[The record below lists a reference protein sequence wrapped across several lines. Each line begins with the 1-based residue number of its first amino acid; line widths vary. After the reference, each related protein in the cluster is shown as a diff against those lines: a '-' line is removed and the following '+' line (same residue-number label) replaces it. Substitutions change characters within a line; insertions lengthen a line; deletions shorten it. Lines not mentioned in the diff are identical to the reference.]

1 MKWLVSLEEVMSN
14 TLSEPLDI
22 PHYSRDLCDAGVYFT
37 VQGTSHGDVRFD
49 GQRVFFKKDADLAAG
64 LTFEKVIRV
73 VGGSGAGSGPDPLV
87 QHMGFDMIS
96 VDGVL
101 RRKRVW
107 ALEWGCREAITSE
120 PSKSA
125 NQCHEVISSM
135 TGRVVQV
142 SVQPGDR
149 VGPKD
154 CLVVVEA
161 MKMENK
167 VFAGAAGVVRL
178 VKVKVG
184 DRVTATD
191 KLCTVGLDQQDG

>member
-1 MKWLVSLEEVMSN
+1 MKWLVSLEEVMS
-14 TLSEPLDI
+14 TASSEPLDI

-37 VQGTSHGDVRFD
+37 VYGTSHGDVRFD
-49 GQRVFFKKDADLAAG
+49 GQRVFFKKDTDLAAG
-64 LTFEKVIRV
+64 LTFEKVVRI
-73 VGGSGAGSGPDPLV
+73 VGGSGAGSGTDPLV

-96 VDGVL
+96 VDGVH
-101 RRKRVW
+101 RRNKVW

-120 PSKSA
+120 PSKLSD
-125 NQCHEVISSM
+125 QHHEVITSM

-142 SVQPGDR
+142 NVQPGDR
-149 VGPKD
+149 VCPKD

-167 VFAGAAGVVRL
+167 VFAGAAGIVKS

-184 DRVTATD
+184 DRVSATD
-191 KLCTVGLDQQDG
+191 KLCTVGLDQ